1 MQNILLEYNSN
12 IKFDLFKIE
21 LRITIDYWT
30 LEKKF
35 TIKWNDYF
43 WETVN
48 VASRLQSI
56 TDANKIYVTEKV
68 YEEIK
73 TINNIK
79 TYFLWKSSFKWILFD
94 VNIYSIIFNDNLW
107 EVSTNNV
114 NHFIINDDINNSI
127 KNIDSTIFKFA
138 SVAAVLWIQP
148 IPFLDVYAL
157 LPLHLYLLNQIAK
170 EYWIKLNKS
179 DSKEILTTIM
189 GSVSW
194 SYLLSQWV
202 VWLSK
207 VWLLWFWWYLM
218 ITVNFALTYAMWKI
232 LSYYLY
238 KKSRWIKS
246 TNKELNDL
254 FKYSLTSWK
263 NIAKKDKDKII
274 VMWKKYKDHFLEFI
288 KKNNINFDFIKRKK

>member
-1 MQNILLEYNSN
+1 
-12 IKFDLFKIE
+12 
-21 LRITIDYWT
+21 
-30 LEKKF
+30 
-35 TIKWNDYF
+35 
-43 WETVN
+43 VN

-79 TYFLWKSSFKWILFD
+79 TSFLWKSSFKWILFD

-127 KNIDSTIFKFA
+127 KNIDSIIFKFA

-170 EYWIKLNKS
+170 EYWIKLNQS

-218 ITVNFALTYAMWKI
+218 ITINFALTYAMWKI

-274 VMWKKYKDHFLEFI
+274 VIWKKYKDNFLEFI